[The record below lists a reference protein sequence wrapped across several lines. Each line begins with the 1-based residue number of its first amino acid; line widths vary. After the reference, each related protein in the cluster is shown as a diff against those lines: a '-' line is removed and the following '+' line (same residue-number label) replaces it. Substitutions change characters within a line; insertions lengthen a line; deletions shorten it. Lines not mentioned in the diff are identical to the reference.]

1 MKKRLGPR
9 RLLLEVSK
17 LFDIEKKGNILL
29 MKLQKEKEKESTE
42 KGRNND
48 LFSKRRCFI
57 EVWDKRIIPKCIS
70 GKNGKTINETKKGK

>member
-1 MKKRLGPR
+1 
-9 RLLLEVSK
+9 
-17 LFDIEKKGNILL
+17 
-29 MKLQKEKEKESTE
+29 MKLQKENEKKSTE

-70 GKNGKTINETKKGK
+70 GKNGMTINETKKGK